1 MRVTRLQRNE
11 LRKRIAEFCLNRSRA
26 MHEIIDEVEGDVPH
40 LAPRG
45 VREHVYK
52 LVADGQLIHHRG
64 RYIATKEK
72 V

>member
-1 MRVTRLQRNE
+1 MRVTNSQRNE
-11 LRKRIAEFCLNRSRA
+11 LRKKIAEFCGGRSRA
-26 MHEIIDEVEGDVPH
+26 MSEIISEVEGDVPH

-52 LVADGQLIHHRG
+52 LVEEGQLIHHRG